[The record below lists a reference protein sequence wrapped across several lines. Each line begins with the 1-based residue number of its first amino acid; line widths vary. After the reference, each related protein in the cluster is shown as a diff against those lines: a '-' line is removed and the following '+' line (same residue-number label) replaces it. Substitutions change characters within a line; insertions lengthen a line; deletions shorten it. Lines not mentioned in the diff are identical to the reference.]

1 MTIFATLCRK
11 SSGVEEMLT
20 RSFWAK
26 LLLVACTALFLLSL
40 ASLVCVH
47 HHSHKHEHE
56 HEHADSHA
64 LVEARTNSSLAVL
77 EPSKPQKQPSGDKH
91 SSSNSHSNSH
101 SHELVSPKHKNMQ
114 QQPVKE
120 VKSEHHKKDHKGK
133 RPTPKFHTALL
144 EGLSLATMAVS
155 ALGIYAGFTESRRAA
170 KYLLVSVVACC
181 TGALIVILVAT
192 FAGCSS
198 NLHMGNSTV
207 PGAVNASFDGTR
219 APPQHHLSHRHCHL
233 RTAVAAPLGM
243 FIIAAALIWLAERVL
258 HAPDSPAT
266 ALVVGVEAKNVADN
280 VDKLPCCADVDTPKD
295 GVVVTA

>member
-1 MTIFATLCRK
+1 
-11 SSGVEEMLT
+11 MLT

-26 LLLVACTALFLLSL
+26 LLLVTCTALFLLSL
-40 ASLVCVH
+40 ASLVCVQ
-47 HHSHKHEHE
+47 HHSHKHE

-77 EPSKPQKQPSGDKH
+77 EPPKPQKEPSGDKH
-91 SSSNSHSNSH
+91 CSNSHSNSNSN

-120 VKSEHHKKDHKGK
+120 VKCEHHKKDHGK
-133 RPTPKFHTALL
+133 RPTPKFHTALI
-144 EGLSLATMAVS
+144 EELSLATMAVS

-170 KYLLVSVVACC
+170 KYLSMSVVACC

-198 NLHMGNSTV
+198 NLHMGNSTA
-207 PGAVNASFDGTR
+207 PSAASFDGTR

-266 ALVVGVEAKNVADN
+266 ALVLGVEVKSLTDN

-295 GVVVTA
+295 GVVVTV